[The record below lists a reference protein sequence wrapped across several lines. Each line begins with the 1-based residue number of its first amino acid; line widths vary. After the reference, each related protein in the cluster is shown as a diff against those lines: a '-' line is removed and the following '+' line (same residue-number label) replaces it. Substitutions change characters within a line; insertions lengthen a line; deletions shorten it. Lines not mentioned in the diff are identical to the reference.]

1 MNPSASQSIDLL
13 QELIT
18 IPSFSKKESETAT
31 IIRDYLSENDIEAKR
46 HLNNVWAKNKHFD
59 ANKPTILLN
68 SHHDTVRP
76 SSDYSRDPFK
86 SDIANGKLYG
96 LGSNDAGGALSS
108 LVATF
113 IHFYEQKNLNYNLL
127 LAITAEEEIS
137 GNNGIGSLLKELPPI
152 RFGIVGEPTQMQM
165 AIAEKG
171 LMVLD
176 CLAKGE
182 SGHAAR
188 NEGQNAICIAAGD
201 IEWVQ
206 YYKFNKESDFLGP
219 IKMTPAI
226 INGGS
231 KHNVVPDSCS
241 FTLDVRTTDAYTNEE
256 TLAIIQ
262 NHLISEVTPRST
274 RLQPSF
280 IAKDHP
286 IVMAGKNI
294 GLHTIGSPTLSDQAL
309 LPFPSIKIGPGKSA
323 RSHTADEYIYM
334 DEIAEGINTYI
345 KLLTQIL

>member
-13 QELIT
+13 QELIS
-18 IPSFSKKESETAT
+18 IPSFSKEESEAAT
-31 IIRDYLSENDIEAKR
+31 VILYYLSENGIEAKR
-46 HLNNVWAKNKHFD
+46 HFNNIWAKNKHFD
-59 ANKPTILLN
+59 ATKPTILLN

-76 SSDYSRDPFK
+76 SSGYSRDPFK
-86 SDIANGKLYG
+86 PDVANGKLYG
-96 LGSNDAGGALSS
+96 LGSNDAGGALTS
-108 LVATF
+108 LIATF
-113 IHFYEQKNLNYNLL
+113 IHFYKQKNLNYNLL

-152 RFGIVGEPTQMQM
+152 KFGIVGEPTQMQM
-165 AIAEKG
+165 AVAEKG

-188 NEGQNAICIAAGD
+188 NEGQNAIYIASGD

-206 YYKFNKESDFLGP
+206 FYKFDEESDFLGP
-219 IKMTPAI
+219 VKMTPAI

-262 NHLISEVTPRST
+262 DHLISEVTPRST

-280 IAKDHP
+280 INKDHP
-286 IVMAGKNI
+286 IVISGKNI
-294 GLHTIGSPTLSDQAL
+294 GLNTFGSPTLSDQAL

-345 KLLTQIL
+345 RLLTQIL